1 MAAKNEAKRK
11 AWMSALEEAGL
22 EPSYDEEFDG
32 IEVRREGLTY
42 VIPLESDDDAFVA
55 VLLPNCWP
63 LRSDDDRTLAYRIAS
78 DVSCEVKVA
87 KAFLNPDGQNVSM
100 SGEMFLAS
108 IDTLPGVLA
117 RLLESV
123 AFARQRFGER
133 MAQARGSGAALD
145 QMFQGLA
152 LKNTSKSPTRPN

>member
-1 MAAKNEAKRK
+1 MTARNEAKYQV
-11 AWMSALEEAGL
+11 WMEALRGLGL
-22 EPSYDEEFDG
+22 EPSFDEEFDG
-32 IEVRREGLTY
+32 IEVRQEGLTF

-63 LRSDDDRTLAYRIAS
+63 LRSDEDRTLAHRIAS

-100 SGEMFLAS
+100 SGEIFLPSFDA
-108 IDTLPGVLA
+108 LPSVLP

-133 MAQARGSGAALD
+133 MAQARGGGSLD
-145 QMFQGLA
+145 QLFQGLA
-152 LKNTSKSPTRPN
+152 LKNASKTPRQPN